1 MKFGDV
7 RTEAQIQADVVKHC
21 RSMEKADPRYKLLF
35 AIPNGGYRGRAQ
47 RQGAGFSAG
56 VPDLF
61 LAWSASYRVEAGE
74 SLGHIF
80 YHGLFIEMKTPKGV
94 VSAAQKAWH
103 SRLTEAGYRVE
114 VCRSAQEAIDLIK
127 SYLGG

>member
-1 MKFGDV
+1 M
-7 RTEAQIQADVVKHC
+7 TEAKIQADVVAHC
-21 RSMEKADPRYKLLF
+21 RSMEKVDPRYKLLF

-61 LAWSASYRVEAGE
+61 LAYQAVDPLPDDSYHIAG
-74 SLGHIF
+74 
-80 YHGLFIEMKTPKGV
+80 GLFIEMKTPKGK
-94 VSAAQKAWH
+94 VSAAQKVWH